1 MLSPNW
7 ARARMSASSM
17 EAKIAP
23 DGPPHGQGVK
33 NMDRR
38 RFMQGI
44 ALASAGSATSLP
56 AQTGGGIN
64 PAATKAK
71 GQTRRLA
78 EYASSLRYEDIPADV
93 IQPPKH
99 SLPHT
104 LALIIFRRDL
114 PR

>member
-44 ALASAGSATSLP
+44 ALASAGSATGVP
-56 AQTGGGIN
+56 AQSAGGIN

-78 EYASSLRYEDIPADV
+78 ECASAPRYQDSPAEDSHRA
-93 IQPPKH
+93 Q
-99 SLPHT
+99 
-104 LALIIFRRDL
+104 A
-114 PR
+114 